1 MKQFTT
7 SDRLKQLMAARD
19 LKQADIVRAV
29 EPFCKKY
36 DVKLGKS
43 ILSQYVSGRTEP
55 GQEKLT
61 ILGLALNV
69 SEAWLMG
76 YDVPMERNVTPT
88 AEDSDGR
95 RAEYIELFEM
105 LTEEQQAFII
115 ASIKGLLAV
124 Q

>member
-1 MKQFTT
+1 MKPYTT
-7 SDRLKQLMAARD
+7 SERLQQIMEKRQIR
-19 LKQADIVRAV
+19 QADIVRAAQ
-29 EPFCKKY
+29 PFCQRY
-36 DVKLGKS
+36 GVNLGKNT
-43 ILSQYVSGRTEP
+43 LSRYVSGKTEP

-76 YDVPMERNVTPT
+76 YDVPMERSVTPT
-88 AEDSDGR
+88 AANSDGR
-95 RAEYIELFEM
+95 KAEYIELFDM
-105 LTEEQQAFII
+105 LNEEQQAFII

>member
-1 MKQFTT
+1 MKTHTT
-7 SDRLKQLMAARD
+7 ADRLKQLMSARD

-36 DVKLGKS
+36 NIKLGKS
-43 ILSQYVSGRTEP
+43 IMSQYVSGKTEP

-76 YDVPMERNVTPT
+76 YDVPMERSVTPT
-88 AEDSDGR
+88 AANSDGR
-95 RAEYIELFEM
+95 KAEYIELFDM
-105 LTEEQQAFII
+105 LNEEQQAFII